1 MSHKEYKNKKS
12 KEKIN
17 IEDLSK
23 LKITKIADF
32 RIYFNYDGKHYMLIE
47 NRDDDAVISLYER
60 EISDKGFV
68 KTRCMQSEIAYRMD
82 IESFIKDISAK
93 NKSGHIVYANIDK
106 EYFVKQL
113 MKIGYAD
120 SLFEE
125 QYKEMIDKMIDKK
138 RKTMEKIFKLE
149 QELQSLRRDLNTI
162 EKEFMEHDKHK

>member
-1 MSHKEYKNKKS
+1 MSHKEYKNKNS
-12 KEKIN
+12 KEKLN

-32 RIYFNYDGKHYMLIE
+32 RVYFDYDGKHYMLIE

-82 IESFIKDISAK
+82 IESFIKDISAR
-93 NKSGHIVYANIDK
+93 NKSGHIVYVNLDK

-120 SLFEE
+120 SLFDE
-125 QYKEMIDKMIDKK
+125 QYKEMCNKK
-138 RKTMEKIFKLE
+138 KKTMEKIFKLE
-149 QELQSLRRDLNTI
+149 QELQSLRRSLNTI
-162 EKEFMEHDKHK
+162 DNEFMGHKKK